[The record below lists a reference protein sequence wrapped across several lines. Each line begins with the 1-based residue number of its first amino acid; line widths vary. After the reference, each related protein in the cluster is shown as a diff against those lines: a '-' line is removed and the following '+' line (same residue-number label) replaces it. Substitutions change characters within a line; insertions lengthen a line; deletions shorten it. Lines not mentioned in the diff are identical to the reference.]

1 MDLEVLGHRSRDF
14 QPVGKERSWIK
25 AGGALQVIQKP
36 CTTYIYLYIECAH
49 SRFDPNAP
57 VPISCMP
64 RSLLEVNR
72 AESVL
77 ALAST
82 YTHVQARLKIVN

>member
-49 SRFDPNAP
+49 CFDFIRTGAGPIAGV
-57 VPISCMP
+57 VPAV
-64 RSLLEVNR
+64 RGR
-72 AESVL
+72 D
-77 ALAST
+77 
-82 YTHVQARLKIVN
+82 